1 MNRRSFI
8 MASAG
13 VLGSLPFYASGS
25 RRKPA
30 PTMLEKHPKGWI
42 DVSPGPE
49 LQGWTEYKWFGVF
62 GDDWRNAKQWHMNPD
77 SGILLCDGLQPLS
90 KYHSMILMDR
100 EWKDFIFHVEWKF
113 THLDQPTGYS
123 GYNSGVFVRMKEE
136 TPDVKVM
143 HQVETGSVLGHA
155 GWLRGGT
162 FDHGVL
168 TVLDT
173 HVWVDDEWRRVDPG
187 FPGSWKPLVKSIT
200 PESDPKGLKSA
211 YDVGIE
217 GPVHPAGEWN
227 TYEVTCQDSKISVQ
241 TNGVPS
247 SYADNC
253 QVPVGRIGL
262 ECEGHRIEFRN
273 LRVKPLS

>member
-1 MNRRSFI
+1 MDRRSFI
-8 MASAG
+8 ITSAG
-13 VLGSLPFYASGS
+13 ILGTLSLHASSG
-25 RRKPA
+25 RQEPA
-30 PTMLEKHPKGWI
+30 PTRPEQLPKGWI

-49 LQGWTEYKWFGVF
+49 LQGWTEYKWFGVT
-62 GDDWRNAKQWHMNPD
+62 GDDWRDAKQWHMNSD
-77 SGILLCDGLQPLS
+77 TGILLCDGLQPLS
-90 KYHSMILMDR
+90 KYHSMFLMDR

-123 GYNSGVFVRMKEE
+123 GYNSGVFVRMKQE

-155 GWLRGGT
+155 GWLRGGM
-162 FDHGVL
+162 FDHGVV

-173 HVWVDDEWRRVDPG
+173 RVRVDHEWRRVDPG
-187 FPGSWKPLVKSIT
+187 YPGSWKPLTKSIT

-211 YDVGIE
+211 YDVGIQ

-227 TYEVTCQDSKISVQ
+227 TYDVTCRGSKISVR
-241 TNGVPS
+241 TNNVES

-273 LRVKPLS
+273 MRVKPLS